1 MKDRCFPSI
10 SLILSIKSNIMLQF
24 YIKCFFT
31 ERFNV
36 HLASIAFKQR
46 LKFNV
51 LFVFFFFEA
60 EILPILFFRTLTNKV
75 RKQFIKLKYS
85 VRYFK
90 VLVYSQFFI
99 NTDNAI
105 NYIKIPSSNF
115 YLIIAFNL
123 AYDKMI
129 VPRIKYIPK
138 YIFLFWCRFFCSL

>member
-1 MKDRCFPSI
+1 MFSLHFSHLIYQVEHNVTILYQMFFYRAFQRPSGVH
-10 SLILSIKSNIMLQF
+10 SIQTTTQIQ
-24 YIKCFFT
+24 
-31 ERFNV
+31 RFV
-36 HLASIAFKQR
+36 R
-46 LKFNV
+46 
-51 LFVFFFFEA
+51 FVFFEA

-105 NYIKIPSSNF
+105 NYIIIPSSNF

-138 YIFLFWCRFFCSL
+138 YIFLFWCRLFCSL